1 MTANPKTASS
11 SSASGSKIKPGTYYL
26 PELPYGLK
34 DLEPYISEQQLT
46 LHYQKH
52 HQAYVNAANSIL
64 EKMARARQENAD
76 LDVKATAKE
85 LAFNVGGIQLHNL
98 FWQNMAPAGRGG
110 GGQPADSLA
119 DAIKDDFGSFERFK
133 KEFSQAAI
141 SCEGSGWAALTYC
154 TQTNRLM
161 IMQIEKHHVNF
172 PPGCQSAI
180 MVLDVWEHAYYLD
193 YKNARP
199 DFVEAFWNIVNW
211 NIVKQRF
218 SYL

>member
-1 MTANPKTASS
+1 MTTNTGTSS
-11 SSASGSKIKPGTYYL
+11 SETPKSKLKPGTYYL

-52 HQAYVNAANSIL
+52 HQAYVNAANSLL
-64 EKMARARQENAD
+64 ERLSRARQDDSEID
-76 LDVKATAKE
+76 LKAATKE
-85 LAFNVGGIQLHNL
+85 LSFNVGGVQLHNL
-98 FWQNMAPAGRGG
+98 FWQNMAPAGQGG
-110 GGQPADSLA
+110 GGEPSGSLA
-119 DAIKDDFGSFERFK
+119 DAIKDDFGSFARFK
-133 KEFSQAAI
+133 KEFTQVAN

-154 TQTNRLM
+154 IQTNRLM
-161 IMQIEKHHVNF
+161 LMQIEKHNVNF

-180 MVLDVWEHAYYLD
+180 LVLDLWEHAYYLD
-193 YKNARP
+193 YKNERP
-199 DFVEAFWNIVNW
+199 RFVDAFWNIINW